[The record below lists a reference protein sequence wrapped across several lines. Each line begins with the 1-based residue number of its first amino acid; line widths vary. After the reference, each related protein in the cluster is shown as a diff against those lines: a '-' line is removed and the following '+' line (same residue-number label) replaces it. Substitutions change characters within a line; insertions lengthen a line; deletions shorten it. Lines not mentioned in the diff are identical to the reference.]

1 MAYVAL
7 YRKYRPRN
15 FDEIVGQEAIVRT
28 LKNQVKSGKIGHAYL
43 FCGMRGTGKTST
55 ARVLAKALNCEHG
68 PTDTPCNKC
77 KNCIAINE
85 GSMMDVIEMDAASN
99 RGIDD
104 IRALRER
111 VNFPPSEG
119 RYRVYIIDEVHMLTT
134 EAFNALLKT
143 LEEPPHHVVFIL
155 ATTEPNKL
163 PATIL
168 SRCMRFDFKRVQ
180 AREMLPHLKRIT
192 EENGVDAEEKALLL
206 VARNSQGSMR
216 DALSLLDKAL
226 SFGGNRLTFKDALS
240 LFGAVGDDLLMEIA
254 RAAKSKNPGRI
265 LDVIE
270 EVVNTGKDLVRFAD
284 DLMVL
289 YRNMLMVSVGANREL
304 VDVTDEEYGR
314 LEALAK
320 IYSTEEILNSLDLLK
335 KAAGDVRWAS
345 QPRTVLEAAMVKLA
359 MPELWTGDAGEAAK
373 VRVLEQRV
381 EELERRLKELLESP
395 AISVQEEEKRA
406 VDTAKSGENR
416 AKKDADL
423 AKVKENG
430 GEKGK
435 MAGEPLRDAVEEK
448 SVEEEDM
455 KGGPEKPEKLSEE
468 AARLEGKPEVSEGAP
483 GEEVRES
490 PGGGKRKKDGTLEEL
505 KRKWRDVLEELEK
518 SGKMALVN
526 VMKECRVEPC
536 DMKNGALFLSFE
548 GFEGHKTL
556 IEMQKKLIEEG
567 IKSVTGLE
575 FVIKG
580 LKKNE
585 VAASK
590 DEDVSDE
597 EFIRSAVELF
607 GEDLVE
613 IEDE

>member
-1 MAYVAL
+1 MAYIAL

-111 VNFPPSEG
+111 VSFPPSEG

-143 LEEPPHHVVFIL
+143 LEEPPRHVVFIL

-168 SRCMRFDFKRVQ
+168 SRCMRFDFKKVQ
-180 AREMLPHLKRIT
+180 AREMLPHLKRIAQ
-192 EENGVDAEEKALLL
+192 ENGIEAEERALAFI
-206 VARNSQGSMR
+206 ARNSQGSMR

-226 SFGGNRLTFKDALS
+226 SYGGNRLTFEDALS
-240 LFGAVGDDLLMEIA
+240 LFGAVGDDLLIDIA
-254 RAAKSKNPGRI
+254 KAAKERNPGRI

-270 EVVNTGKDLVRFAD
+270 KVVESGKDLVRFVD
-284 DLMVL
+284 DVMSL
-289 YRNMLMVSVGANREL
+289 YRNMLMVEIGASREL
-304 VDVTDEEYGR
+304 VDLADEDYDS
-314 LEALAK
+314 LKALTKA
-320 IYSTEEILNSLDLLK
+320 YSTEEILNSLDLLK
-335 KAAGDVRWAS
+335 KAANDVRWAT
-345 QPRTVLEAAMVKLA
+345 QPRIVLETAMVKLA
-359 MPELWTGDAGEAAK
+359 MPELWAGNVGETARLTA
-373 VRVLEQRV
+373 LEERI
-381 EELERRLKELLESP
+381 EELERRLKEL
-395 AISVQEEEKRA
+395 I
-406 VDTAKSGENR
+406 EN
-416 AKKDADL
+416 
-423 AKVKENG
+423 
-430 GEKGK
+430 
-435 MAGEPLRDAVEEK
+435 P
-448 SVEEEDM
+448 
-455 KGGPEKPEKLSEE
+455 
-468 AARLEGKPEVSEGAP
+468 ARLEREKENKTSETLNGKVEGEGIIEGKAAYEKEKLIKAEEGTARKNIKAVKISAKGEFSKNSPNELQNTPEEKTAENLEREGQGDEGALA
-483 GEEVRES
+483 
-490 PGGGKRKKDGTLEEL
+490 KL
-505 KRKWRDVLEELEK
+505 KAKWQDVLEELEK

-536 DMKNGALFLSFE
+536 DMKNGMLVLSF
-548 GFEGHKTL
+548 GGYDGHKTL

-567 IKSVTGLE
+567 IKSVIGLE
-575 FVIKG
+575 VVIKG

>member
-1 MAYVAL
+1 MAYIAL
-7 YRKYRPRN
+7 YRKYRPKD

-55 ARVLAKALNCEHG
+55 ARVLAKALNCEQG
-68 PTDTPCNKC
+68 PTDTPCNRC
-77 KNCIAINE
+77 RNCTAINE
-85 GSMMDVIEMDAASN
+85 GAMMDVIEMDAASN

-143 LEEPPHHVVFIL
+143 LEEPPRHVVFIL

-168 SRCMRFDFKRVQ
+168 SRCMRFDFKKVQ
-180 AREMLPHLKRIT
+180 AREMLPHLKRIAQ
-192 EENGVDAEEKALLL
+192 ENGIEADERALAFI
-206 VARNSQGSMR
+206 ARNSQGSMR

-226 SFGGNRLTFKDALS
+226 SYGGNRLTFEDALS
-240 LFGAVGDDLLMEIA
+240 LFGAVGDDLLIDIA
-254 RAAKSKNPGRI
+254 KAAKERNPGRI

-270 EVVNTGKDLVRFAD
+270 EVVESGKDLVRFVD
-284 DLMVL
+284 DLMSL
-289 YRNMLMVSVGANREL
+289 YRNMLMVEIGASREL
-304 VDVTDEEYGR
+304 VDLTDEDYNS
-314 LEALAK
+314 LKALTK
-320 IYSTEEILNSLDLLK
+320 VYSTEEILNSLDLLK
-335 KAAGDVRWAS
+335 KAAGDVRWAT
-345 QPRTVLEAAMVKLA
+345 QPRIVLETAMVKLA
-359 MPELWTGDAGEAAK
+359 MPELWAGNVGETARLTA
-373 VRVLEQRV
+373 LEERI
-381 EELERRLKELLESP
+381 EELERRLKELIENSARFEQEKENKTSETLNGEVEGEGIIEGKAAYEKEKLRKAEEGTAGKNIKAVKISAKGEFSKNSPNELQNAPEEKAAESP
-395 AISVQEEEKRA
+395 ER
-406 VDTAKSGENR
+406 
-416 AKKDADL
+416 
-423 AKVKENG
+423 
-430 GEKGK
+430 KGQGDDG
-435 MAGEPLRDAVEEK
+435 AL
-448 SVEEEDM
+448 
-455 KGGPEKPEKLSEE
+455 EKLK
-468 AARLEGKPEVSEGAP
+468 A
-483 GEEVRES
+483 
-490 PGGGKRKKDGTLEEL
+490 
-505 KRKWRDVLEELEK
+505 KWQDVLEELEK

-526 VMKECRVEPC
+526 VMRECRVEPI
-536 DMKNGALFLSFE
+536 DMKNGMLVLSF
-548 GFEGHKTL
+548 GGYDGHKTL

-567 IKSVTGLE
+567 IKSITGLE
-575 FVIKG
+575 VIIKG
-580 LKKNE
+580 LKKNEE